1 MVCVHSLYI
10 MIFTAMF
17 VFRNSNV
24 RTVQTITDLQ
34 NALKS
39 EDDIQIVVPN
49 ELLETAEFKSFL
61 ANFNSF
67 PIPPSD
73 RQNSKTYSNT
83 SPSSKQGEGSS
94 ARCSTPNNTPVTTR
108 PPSVELPDDVA
119 IFNPVHVETR
129 LQNDNTNITT
139 DPVLASSRDHV
150 SGRKKKSSNNAG
162 IGCFVLYEFLD

>member
-1 MVCVHSLYI
+1 MF
-10 MIFTAMF
+10 IFS
-17 VFRNSNV
+17 NSNV

-39 EDDIQIVVPN
+39 EDDLQIVVPN

-83 SPSSKQGEGSS
+83 SPSSKQGEGSR

-139 DPVLASSRDHV
+139 EPVLASIRDHV
-150 SGRKKKSSNNAG
+150 SGRKKKSSNNTG
-162 IGCFVLYEFLD
+162 MGRFVRNACYINYLIENLIKY

>member
-1 MVCVHSLYI
+1 
-10 MIFTAMF
+10 MIFTALF
-17 VFRNSNV
+17 VFSNSNV

-139 DPVLASSRDHV
+139 EPVLASIRDHV
-150 SGRKKKSSNNAG
+150 SGRKKKSSNNTG
-162 IGCFVLYEFLD
+162 MGRFVRNDFLH